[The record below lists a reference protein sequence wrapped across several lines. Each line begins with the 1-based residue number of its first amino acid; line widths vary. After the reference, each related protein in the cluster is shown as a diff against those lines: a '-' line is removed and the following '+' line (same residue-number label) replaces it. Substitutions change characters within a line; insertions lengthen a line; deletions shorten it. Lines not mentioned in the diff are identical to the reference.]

1 MRRIGFC
8 VGGMLLLL
16 AAGCQPPDPGVF
28 ETPEGAVGALAAMV
42 DRSDGERIDDAQIEA
57 IFGPGSADLF
67 RSGDDEA
74 DREDVA
80 RVRAMIESNV
90 TFEDFDEQTKIALLG
105 DAAWPWPI
113 PLTRVENGWRFD
125 TEAGREELLNRRIG
139 RNELWTLAAM
149 HEIVDAQREY
159 RQHGRDGKRRAYA
172 RQFLSSEG
180 NHDGLYW
187 PADEIAGESPLGA
200 LLADSEARSPSPQ
213 PFHGYLYRML
223 TRQGEHAPGGE
234 RDYLNDDGLM
244 TGGFA
249 VIAWPAK
256 YGNSGVMTFITNR
269 QGLVYQQDLGQQ
281 TEETASA
288 ITAYDPDISWV
299 PTPDRLPETDQL

>member
-1 MRRIGFC
+1 MRRMGFC
-8 VGGMLLLL
+8 CGTLLMVL
-16 AAGCQPPDPGVF
+16 ASGCQPQDPGLF
-28 ETPEGAVGALAAMV
+28 DTPEDAVQALAVLAGQSTV
-42 DRSDGERIDDAQIEA
+42 DDAEIEA

-80 RVRAMIESNV
+80 RVKAMIDSGV
-90 TFEDFDEQTKIALLG
+90 TFEDFDEDTRIALLG

-113 PLTRVENGWRFD
+113 PLVQVEGGWRFN

-159 RQHGRDGKRRAYA
+159 RWRSHDGKPTAYA

-180 NHDGLYW
+180 RHDGLYW
-187 PADEIAGESPLGA
+187 PEDDAEGESPLGA
-200 LLADSEARSPSPQ
+200 LLADSEARHPSPQ

-223 TRQGEHAPGGE
+223 TRQGEHAPGGA
-234 RDYLNDDGLM
+234 RDYLNDDGQM

-249 VIAWPAK
+249 VVAWPAK
-256 YGNSGVMTFITNR
+256 HGNSGVMTFITNR
-269 QGLVYQQDLGQQ
+269 QGLVYQQDLGPE
-281 TEETASA
+281 TEALAAA
-288 ITAYDPDISWV
+288 IDSYDPDTSWI
-299 PTPDRLPETDQL
+299 PTPDRLPEVDGP